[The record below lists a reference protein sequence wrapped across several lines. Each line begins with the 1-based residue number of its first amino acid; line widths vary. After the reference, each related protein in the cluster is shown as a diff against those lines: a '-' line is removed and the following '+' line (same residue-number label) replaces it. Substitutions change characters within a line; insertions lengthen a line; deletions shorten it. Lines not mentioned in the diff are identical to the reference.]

1 LKIGLDKLSLKIE
14 DAMKRD
20 KTETEKFKVL
30 SDLQKE

>member
-14 DAMKRD
+14 DAMKKD
-20 KTETEKFKVL
+20 KIETEKFKVL